1 MNKLLYFR
9 PTGRINPRGIKYLL
23 NFHEIGRERTVFFKS
38 PYVSGTKK
46 ARWESIRE
54 DYYLK
59 NSFLEGVEVASDS
72 LAGKFFVAKT

>member
-1 MNKLLYFR
+1 M
-9 PTGRINPRGIKYLL
+9 
-23 NFHEIGRERTVFFKS
+23 
-38 PYVSGTKK
+38 